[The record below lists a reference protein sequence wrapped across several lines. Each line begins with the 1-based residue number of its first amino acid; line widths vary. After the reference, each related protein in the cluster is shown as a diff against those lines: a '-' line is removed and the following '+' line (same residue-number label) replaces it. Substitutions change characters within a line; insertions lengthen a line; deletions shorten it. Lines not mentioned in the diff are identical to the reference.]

1 MTTRSDERIEFHTRI
16 TGGGHRLLKIIA
28 SLSGQTIADWIDRTA
43 RAEYAALLGLVR
55 AKEAGAS
62 EEAPKVY
69 GCVIREL
76 MDLHQQGYITK
87 EVLDERFAY
96 YASQAHDIG
105 QALLKE
111 KH

>member
-16 TGGGHRLLKIIA
+16 TGGGHKLLKIIA

-43 RAEYAALLGLVR
+43 RAESAALLGLVR
-55 AKEAGAS
+55 AKEAEAS
-62 EEAPKVY
+62 QQAPKIY

-76 MDLHQQGYITK
+76 MDLHEQGHITK
-87 EVLDERFAY
+87 EVFDERCAY
-96 YASQAHDIG
+96 YASQAQDIG
-105 QALLKE
+105 QALSKE